1 MTATAIDAPASQR
14 SRASAWVHMPGLD
27 GVRAIAVTA
36 VLLFHA
42 NPDWLPGGF
51 LGVDVFFA
59 LSGFLISSL
68 LLAELGETGGVRFGR
83 FYQRRAR
90 RLLPA
95 LFLVLI
101 ATSVLAATVAQD
113 AAARVREDVVAS
125 FFYVTNWWYVLHGQ
139 SYFEATGRPPM
150 LQHLWSLAVEE
161 QFYLVWPLLLYG
173 LWRLGRVQGV
183 RIGAIAGA
191 LLSTALMAWI
201 AVRDG
206 MPDLTDAS
214 RVYFG
219 TDTHAMTLLVG
230 AALATVWTPSRIS
243 RELTVRGRRVTS
255 GAGFAA
261 LLALVA
267 IFWFVGPMS
276 TALYRGGFLVVG
288 LVSTAVVACSA
299 VTGTAFAGVLGRQ
312 PLRWL
317 GQRSYGIYLWHW
329 PIFMVL
335 RPGIDLDA
343 DGWPVQVLRFAL
355 TFVAAELSYRLV
367 EMPIRRGAIGRAWAD
382 WKSGGRRALVLRAA
396 IASLTAVGVVAALGV
411 GLSSAHEPTVQDAL
425 HGVSAV
431 GDGSLTPLP
440 TASRPTPS
448 GPSPSGSRPPTAP
461 AVHVP
466 VVLTAGED
474 AFGLST
480 TAVGDS
486 VMLAAR
492 RSLIATFPHITVD
505 AQISRQPIEIYN
517 RIRAR
522 KAAGQLGDVVIIHAG
537 TNGVI
542 HTSDLEA
549 IVRDLQDRSR
559 IVLVTCHG
567 DRPWIPQSNAS
578 ILNVAKLFP
587 GGNVRVA
594 DWDAA
599 SANHRDWFYA
609 DGIHTKGAGSDAY
622 AALIRAAMKQ

>member
-1 MTATAIDAPASQR
+1 
-14 SRASAWVHMPGLD
+14 
-27 GVRAIAVTA
+27 
-36 VLLFHA
+36 
-42 NPDWLPGGF
+42 
-51 LGVDVFFA
+51 
-59 LSGFLISSL
+59 
-68 LLAELGETGGVRFGR
+68 
-83 FYQRRAR
+83 
-90 RLLPA
+90 
-95 LFLVLI
+95 
-101 ATSVLAATVAQD
+101 
-113 AAARVREDVVAS
+113 
-125 FFYVTNWWYVLHGQ
+125 
-139 SYFEATGRPPM
+139 
-150 LQHLWSLAVEE
+150 VEE
-161 QFYLVWPLLLYG
+161 QFYLVWPLLLFG
-173 LWRLGRVQGV
+173 LWRLGGVRGV

-191 LLSTALMAWI
+191 LLSTALMTWI

-206 MPDLTDAS
+206 MPGVTDAS

-230 AALATVWTPSRIS
+230 AALATVWTPSRIA

-255 GAGFAA
+255 AAGFAA

-267 IFWFVGPMS
+267 IFWSVGPTS
-276 TALYRGGFLVVG
+276 TALFRGGFLVVG

-317 GQRSYGIYLWHW
+317 GERSYGIYLWHW

-355 TFVAAELSYRLV
+355 TFAAAELSYRLV
-367 EMPIRRGAIGRAWAD
+367 EMPIRRGALGRAWAD
-382 WKSGGRRALVLRAA
+382 WKSGGRRALAGRAA

-411 GLSSAHEPTVQDAL
+411 GLSSAHEPSVEDAL
-425 HGVSAV
+425 GGVQAV

-440 TASRPTPS
+440 TAVGPSPS
-448 GPSPSGSRPPTAP
+448 GPSPTGTTPSGSRPPTAP

-466 VVLTAGED
+466 VVLAAGED

-492 RSLIATFPHITVD
+492 KSLVADFPHIKVD
-505 AQISRQPIEIYN
+505 AQISRQPIEIYD
-517 RIRAR
+517 RVRAR
-522 KAAGQLGDVVIIHAG
+522 KAAGQLGDVVVIHAG

-549 IVRDLQDRSR
+549 IIRDLQDRSR

-567 DRPWIPQSNAS
+567 DRPWIAQSNAS
-578 ILNVAKLFP
+578 IVNVAKLFP

-594 DWDAA
+594 DWNAA
-599 SANHRDWFYA
+599 SARHRDWFYA

-622 AALIRAAMKQ
+622 AALIRTAMAT